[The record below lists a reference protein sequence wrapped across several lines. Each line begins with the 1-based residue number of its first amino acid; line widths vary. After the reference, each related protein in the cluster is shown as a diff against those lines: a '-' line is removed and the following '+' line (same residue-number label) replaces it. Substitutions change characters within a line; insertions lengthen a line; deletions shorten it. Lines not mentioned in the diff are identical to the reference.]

1 MPKASLFFTDG
12 FRSYLHFVL
21 PSTADPSPQIGREK
35 RLEVPT
41 TTPETLPY
49 LNLPTTSQETPA
61 ASGTDAALGPTTAGI
76 PRKLPRSR
84 PRKVD
89 AKAETLS
96 KPGVVQS
103 AEPSSEFSFNLRP
116 TEIAKHLDRFVIG
129 QKEAKKVVSVAL
141 CDHFQHVR
149 LTLEGDS
156 APFYQKQNVL
166 LLGPTGV
173 GKTHLIRSAAEL
185 IGVPFV
191 KADATKFSET
201 GYVGGD
207 VDDLVRD
214 LVRRAGGNV
223 KKAEHGIIYLDEVD
237 KLATREPGA
246 GRDVSG
252 RGVQTNLLKLMEDGD
267 VPLVSPNDMTGQ
279 MQAAMTAMRGG
290 GGAQPETVSTK
301 HILFIVSGAFSGIE
315 QTIRNRLA
323 GNESLTK
330 VAKFTSDQVIAQVT
344 TSDLISYGLEP
355 EFIGRL
361 PVRVACHG
369 LDTDD
374 LFNVLRK
381 SESSLI
387 HQYERA
393 FGAYDIQVEFLDEGL
408 RVLAERAATERTGAR
423 GLMTVCER
431 VFRDLKF
438 RLPSTKVRKFAV
450 TADLVRDP
458 AAELKRLIA
467 GAK

>member
-1 MPKASLFFTDG
+1 MSFATNQNPDS
-12 FRSYLHFVL
+12 
-21 PSTADPSPQIGREK
+21 
-35 RLEVPT
+35 
-41 TTPETLPY
+41 
-49 LNLPTTSQETPA
+49 
-61 ASGTDAALGPTTAGI
+61 LGPITAGV
-76 PRKLPRSR
+76 PKKFRAAR
-84 PRKVD
+84 
-89 AKAETLS
+89 LS
-96 KPGVVQS
+96 KPGVVET
-103 AEPSSEFSFNLRP
+103 AAPAKPEFSFNLKP
-116 TEIAKHLDRFVIG
+116 ADIAKHLNRFVIG
-129 QKEAKKVVSVAL
+129 QREAKKVLSVAL

-149 LTLEGDS
+149 LTLEGNA

-214 LVRRAGGNV
+214 LVRRAGGDV
-223 KKAEHGIIYLDEVD
+223 KQAEHGIIYLDEVD
-237 KLATREPGA
+237 KLATRGEGG

-279 MQAAMTAMRGG
+279 LQSAMSAMRGG
-290 GGAQPETVSTK
+290 GGLQPETINTR
-301 HILFIVSGAFSGIE
+301 HILFIVSGAFSGMAEIIRRRSSGGSRGDE
-315 QTIRNRLA
+315 AQTFQSSIGNRKSKNIKRL
-323 GNESLTK
+323 LTS
-330 VAKFTSDQVIAQVT
+330 AATA
-344 TSDLISYGLEP
+344 DLISYGLEP
-355 EFIGRL
+355 EFVGRL

-374 LFNVLRK
+374 LFNVLRR

-393 FGAYDIQVEFLDEGL
+393 FAAYGIRCEFRDDGL
-408 RVLAERAATERTGAR
+408 RRLAELAANEQTGAR
-423 GLMTVCER
+423 GLMTICER
-431 VFRDLKF
+431 VFREFKF
-438 RLPSTKVRKFAV
+438 QLPGSRVKKFAV
-450 TADLVRDP
+450 TAKMV
-458 AAELKRLIA
+458 AAPEKELRGLLK
-467 GAK
+467 K